1 VLSLSDGI
9 GDEIFLSGRC
19 RDEDGWYRKS
29 AGRFGLTETIVP
41 TQVSR
46 EGRRLQFL
54 DAARGIAA
62 LAVMVQHSFEA
73 TVPSFLPWSVH
84 HVNFG
89 AFGVVMFFLVSGF
102 IIPVSID
109 RAGKLALFWESRF
122 FRLYPMYWVSL
133 IVTLG
138 LGYFMLF
145 PLAPQFSSHPI
156 TMSLVN
162 VTMFQTF
169 LHVPDA
175 LGVYWTL
182 SLELLFY
189 IVCSVLFAAGWL
201 RRSLLWAW
209 MAVGAMAFSALI
221 LGFVLHHSLP
231 AGRLGL
237 LVTAFVGTA
246 IYSAYSDQMNKKNLY
261 SLLAGLLL
269 ALLIGFWF
277 RFQVYPSKSETEAW
291 NMAGVSASW
300 ALAYAA
306 FGILLMLR
314 DREFPKWIL
323 WIGRIS
329 YSLYLVHGLVLYL
342 LPKSLNPVVFVVAE
356 AGLSIAIS
364 GLTYE
369 FVEKPAIAFHRNRM
383 KALRLRPEPSLSA
396 R

>member
-1 VLSLSDGI
+1 MTS
-9 GDEIFLSGRC
+9 
-19 RDEDGWYRKS
+19 
-29 AGRFGLTETIVP
+29 TIVP
-41 TQVSR
+41 TKASR

-62 LAVMVQHSFEA
+62 FAVMVQHSFEA
-73 TVPSFLPWSVH
+73 TVPSYLAWSVH

-109 RAGKLALFWESRF
+109 RAGKLTLFWESRF

-133 IVTLG
+133 IATLG
-138 LGYFMLF
+138 LGYFKLIS
-145 PLAPQFSSHPI
+145 LAPQFFSHPI

-209 MAVGAMAFSALI
+209 MAVGTMACSALT
-221 LGFVLHHSLP
+221 LGLVFHRSLP

-246 IYSAYSDQMNKKNLY
+246 IYNAYTDQMNKKNLY

-269 ALLIGFWF
+269 ALLISFWF
-277 RFQVYPSKSETEAW
+277 RFQVYPSTAEAEGW
-291 NMAGVSASW
+291 NLVGVSVSW
-300 ALAYAA
+300 VLAYAV

-329 YSLYLVHGLVLYL
+329 YSLYLVHGLVLFL
-342 LPKSLNPVVFVVAE
+342 LPKSLNPVVFAVAV

-369 FVEKPAIAFHRNRM
+369 FVEKPAIAFHRDRM
-383 KALRLRPEPSLSA
+383 KALRSRPEPSLSA

>member
-1 VLSLSDGI
+1 M
-9 GDEIFLSGRC
+9 E
-19 RDEDGWYRKS
+19 
-29 AGRFGLTETIVP
+29 RFGLTTKIVP
-41 TQVSR
+41 TQASH
-46 EGRRLQFL
+46 EGKRLQFL

-62 LAVMVQHSFEA
+62 FAVMVQHSFE
-73 TVPSFLPWSVH
+73 TVTPSYLPWSVH

-109 RAGKLALFWESRF
+109 RSKKLTLFWESRF

-133 IVTLG
+133 IATLG
-138 LGYFMLF
+138 LGYFKLF
-145 PLAPQFSSHPI
+145 PLVAKFFSHPI

-162 VTMFQTF
+162 FTMFQTF

-189 IVCSVLFAAGWL
+189 IVCSFLFAAGWL
-201 RRSLLWAW
+201 RRSFLWAW
-209 MAVGAMAFSALI
+209 TAVGAMAISALI
-221 LGFVLHHSLP
+221 AGLIFHRSLP

-246 IYSAYSDQMNKKNLY
+246 IFTTYSAQTKKRDLY
-261 SLLAGLLL
+261 VLLAGLLL
-269 ALLIGFWF
+269 SLLIGFWF
-277 RFQVYPSKSETEAW
+277 RFQIYPSATELESW

-300 ALAYAA
+300 GLAYVV
-306 FGILLMLR
+306 FGVLLMLR
-314 DREFPKWIL
+314 NRHFPRWIL

-329 YSLYLVHGLVLYL
+329 YSLYLVHGLVLFL
-342 LPKSLNPVVFVVAE
+342 LPTSLNPVVFVVAVS
-356 AGLSIAIS
+356 GLSIAIS
-364 GLTYE
+364 AFTYE

-383 KALRLRPEPSLSA
+383 RALRLRQEPSLSVG
-396 R
+396 

>member
-1 VLSLSDGI
+1 
-9 GDEIFLSGRC
+9 
-19 RDEDGWYRKS
+19 
-29 AGRFGLTETIVP
+29 LTATTVS
-41 TQVSR
+41 THASR
-46 EGRRLQFL
+46 EGRRLEFL
-54 DAARGIAA
+54 DAARGVAA
-62 LAVMVQHSFEA
+62 VAVLVQHSLES

-102 IIPVSID
+102 IIPVSIA
-109 RAGKLALFWESRF
+109 RSGKLMLFWESRF

-138 LGYFMLF
+138 LGYFKLF
-145 PLAPQFSSHPI
+145 PLATSFYSHPI
-156 TMSLVN
+156 RMSLVN
-162 VTMFQTF
+162 FTMFQTF

-189 IVCSVLFAAGWL
+189 IVCSLLFAAGWATPVA
-201 RRSLLWAW
+201 LWAW
-209 MAVGAMAFSALI
+209 MAVGAMALSALTAG
-221 LGFVLHHSLP
+221 LVFHRSLP

-246 IYSAYSDQMNKKNLY
+246 IYSAYSDQINKKNLY
-261 SLLAGLLL
+261 SLLAGLLV

-277 RFQVYPSKSETEAW
+277 RFHVYPSKADVEAW
-291 NMAGVSASW
+291 NMAGVSVSW
-300 ALAYAA
+300 GLAYAT

-314 DREFPKWIL
+314 NRQFPKWIL

-329 YSLYLVHGLVLYL
+329 YSLYLVHGLVLDL
-342 LPKSLNPVVFVVAE
+342 LPKSLNPVVFVAAVM
-356 AGLSIAIS
+356 GLSIAIS
-364 GLTYE
+364 AFTYE
-369 FVEKPAIAFHRNRM
+369 FVEKPAIAFHRNRVN
-383 KALRLRPEPSLSA
+383 ALGIGRVPGLSV

>member
-1 VLSLSDGI
+1 MTSTI
-9 GDEIFLSGRC
+9 G
-19 RDEDGWYRKS
+19 
-29 AGRFGLTETIVP
+29 P
-41 TQVSR
+41 TKASR

-62 LAVMVQHSFEA
+62 FAVMVQHSFEA
-73 TVPSFLPWSVH
+73 TVPSYLPWSVH

-109 RAGKLALFWESRF
+109 RAGKLTLFWESRF

-133 IVTLG
+133 IATLG
-138 LGYFMLF
+138 LGYFKLIS
-145 PLAPQFSSHPI
+145 LAPQFFSHPI

-209 MAVGAMAFSALI
+209 MAVGTMACSALT
-221 LGFVLHHSLP
+221 LGLVFHRSLP

-246 IYSAYSDQMNKKNLY
+246 IYNAYTDQMNKKNLY

-269 ALLIGFWF
+269 ALLISFWF
-277 RFQVYPSKSETEAW
+277 RFQVYPSTAEAEGW
-291 NMAGVSASW
+291 NLVGVSVSW
-300 ALAYAA
+300 SLAYAV

-329 YSLYLVHGLVLYL
+329 YSLYLVHGLVLFL
-342 LPKSLNPVVFVVAE
+342 LPKSLNPVVFAVAV

-369 FVEKPAIAFHRNRM
+369 FVEKPAIAFHRDRM
-383 KALRLRPEPSLSA
+383 KALRSRPEPSLSA